1 MAACDL
7 ARPAAIDQLETLGR
21 QSGVEVFADRAAR
34 LRSRWPRRRS
44 IGPARQLRRAAAGYR
59 GRLHVDDELM
69 QELRELKAEVKPHET
84 LLVVDAMT
92 GQDAVQVATS
102 FRDGVDFDALV
113 LTKVDGDARGGAALS
128 IRAVTGR
135 PVQFLSTARSWARW
149 SSSIPTGSPRAFW
162 GWATC

>member
-1 MAACDL
+1 MMAAGDL
-7 ARPAAIDQLETLGR
+7 ARPAAIARLETLGR
-21 QSGVEVFADRAAR
+21 QSGVEVFANRAAR
-34 LRSRWPRRRS
+34 HPK
-44 IGPARQLRRAAAGYR
+44 QVAAAAFDRARAGSFDVLLLDTA

-69 QELRELKAEVKPHET
+69 QELRDLKAEVKPHET

-92 GQDAVQVATS
+92 GQDAVKVATS

-135 PVQFLSTARSWARW
+135 PVQF
-149 SSSIPTGSPRAFW
+149 
-162 GWATC
+162 